1 MTSHK
6 KSPVDSGLSTATF
19 VEHLAELRKRLII
32 IAVVNLAAA
41 LICYQY
47 SKPLIEV
54 LMALN
59 PGMRMVYLTPS
70 ELFMVYVKLAVL
82 CAVVFCFPVTA
93 SQIWSFISKGLMPR
107 EKIFGL
113 LSLIFGVF
121 FFLLGAVFCYYTALP
136 VTLNF
141 FMRLTLEGVNPMISI
156 ESYISFTTVM
166 LAGFGAAFEMPVVVF
181 LLSELNIL
189 KPAFLKRAQG
199 ILILIIFIIAAVI
212 TPPDVVS
219 QIMLAIP
226 MVILLEFSMGICW
239 IIDRR
244 KKRREAASSLL

>member
-1 MTSHK
+1 MTTHK
-6 KSPVDSGLSTATF
+6 KSPEDSSFTTSTF

-41 LICYQY
+41 LVCYQY

-54 LMALN
+54 LMTLN

-70 ELFMVYVKLAVL
+70 ELFMVYVKLALL
-82 CAVVFCFPVTA
+82 CAIIFCFPVTA
-93 SQIWSFISKGLMPR
+93 YEIWSFIAKGLLPR
-107 EKIFGL
+107 EKCFGL
-113 LSLIFGVF
+113 LSLVFWVF
-121 FFLLGAVFCYYTALP
+121 FFLLGAVFCYYTVLP

-166 LAGFGAAFEMPVVVF
+166 LASFGAAFEMPVVVF

-189 KPAFLKRAQG
+189 KPAF
-199 ILILIIFIIAAVI
+199 
-212 TPPDVVS
+212 
-219 QIMLAIP
+219 
-226 MVILLEFSMGICW
+226 
-239 IIDRR
+239 
-244 KKRREAASSLL
+244 